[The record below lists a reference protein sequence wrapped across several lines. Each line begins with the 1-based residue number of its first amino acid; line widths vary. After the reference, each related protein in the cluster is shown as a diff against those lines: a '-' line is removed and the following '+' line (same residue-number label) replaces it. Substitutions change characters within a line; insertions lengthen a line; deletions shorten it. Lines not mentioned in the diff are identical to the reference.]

1 MLRSRNKYRKERQ
14 RNERKTLLQCRR
26 HCGDARHQHGKVL
39 QDSAENEQRI
49 IF

>member
-1 MLRSRNKYRKERQ
+1 MLRIRNKYKKERQ
-14 RNERKTLLQCRR
+14 RRERKTLLQCRR

-39 QDSAENEQRI
+39 QDSAGNEQRI